1 MAFWNAPDDSSES
14 EKIDYVYRR
23 LKAKEMEERL
33 NTGWKWGIRALIVY
47 GLFQLYLNPGA
58 ILTPFANGDFKNAAT
73 KAIADIATPI
83 ALQMASEMGTT
94 TNPDGASGGS
104 SPTGG
109 TITPA
114 NVAERINNL
123 SPAEKSLLQ
132 QELEKRKKNV
142 PSP

>member
-1 MAFWNAPDDSSES
+1 MAFWNAPDTASES

-23 LKAKEMEERL
+23 LKARHLEERI

-58 ILTPFANGDFKNAAT
+58 ILAPFTNGDFKNAAT
-73 KAIADIATPI
+73 KTIADIATPI
-83 ALQMASEMGTT
+83 AVQMAGEMGTT
-94 TNPDGASGGS
+94 PSGN

-109 TITPA
+109 AVTPA
-114 NVAERINNL
+114 NVAETVNNL
-123 SPAEKSLLQ
+123 TPAQKACIR
-132 QELEKRKKNV
+132 QELEKCKKNV

>member
-1 MAFWNAPDDSSES
+1 MAFWNAPDTASES

-23 LKAKEMEERL
+23 LKARHLEERL
-33 NTGWKWGIRALIVY
+33 NTGWKWGIRALIAY

-58 ILTPFANGDFKNAAT
+58 ILAPFANGDFKNAAT

-83 ALQMASEMGTT
+83 ALQMASEMG
-94 TNPDGASGGS
+94 GAQSGN

-109 TITPA
+109 AVTPA
-114 NVAERINNL
+114 NVAETVNSL
-123 SPAEKSLLQ
+123 TPAQKEYIR